1 MARRDWQ
8 EGNRGVRDPG
18 RRKEHGRH
26 RGAAQEVP
34 RRPRSR
40 RHTEPAGVLSGQH
53 GDCGEKQLWALRIP
67 GEEVQATAHRRE
79 VLVAELAPYYQDQ
92 GHFSRAS
99 DVFPGGSFPAAVL
112 LPQSVSRSRTSCK
125 TDVCTYIKTKAPPA
139 WAQSPK

>member
-53 GDCGEKQLWALRIP
+53 GVLGRGDCGEKQLWALRIP
-67 GEEVQATAHRRE
+67 GHKVYPTEHILGISE
-79 VLVAELAPYYQDQ
+79 
-92 GHFSRAS
+92 S
-99 DVFPGGSFPAAVL
+99 
-112 LPQSVSRSRTSCK
+112 
-125 TDVCTYIKTKAPPA
+125 
-139 WAQSPK
+139 